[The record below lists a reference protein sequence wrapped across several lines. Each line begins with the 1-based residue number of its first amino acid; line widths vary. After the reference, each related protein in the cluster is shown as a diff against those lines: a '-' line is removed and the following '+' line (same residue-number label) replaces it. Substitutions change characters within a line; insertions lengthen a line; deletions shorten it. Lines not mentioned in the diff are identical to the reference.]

1 MLRVEYSREASN
13 YFLDN
18 GRLTFDLMVAIEGL
32 IFTNGVPSE
41 GRHVEPVPGVHVWT
55 YMDHLIAY
63 HIEGS
68 RLIVQAVAPIK

>member
-32 IFTNGVPSE
+32 VFTNGIPSE
-41 GRHVEPVPGVHVWT
+41 GRHVEPIAGAHVWT
-55 YMDHLIAY
+55 YMGHLIAY
-63 HIEGS
+63 HIEGN
-68 RLIVQAVAPIK
+68 RLIVQAVAPVI